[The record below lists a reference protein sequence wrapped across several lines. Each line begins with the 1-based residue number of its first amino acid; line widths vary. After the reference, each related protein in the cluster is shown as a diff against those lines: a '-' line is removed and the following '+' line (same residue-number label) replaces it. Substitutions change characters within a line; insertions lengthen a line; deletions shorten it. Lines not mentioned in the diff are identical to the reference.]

1 MPTDLQKSMVAP
13 ERFLVAHPF
22 NPVYLLP
29 LVELV
34 GGSKTSPGSIE
45 VARKFFTYIGMH
57 ALHVRKEIPWF
68 TSQDRC
74 KRRSGAKFCTW

>member
-1 MPTDLQKSMVAP
+1 MLAGVSRHAPADVLIASSTSGLMPTDLQRDMQFP

-34 GGSKTSPGSIE
+34 GGRADLGRRARRALAASSPTS
-45 VARKFFTYIGMH
+45 A
-57 ALHVRKEIPWF
+57 
-68 TSQDRC
+68 
-74 KRRSGAKFCTW
+74 CTP